1 MANTVA
7 GAPAAYP
14 FQHKIAAGTL
24 RRITGRKAMTTR
36 LTAKFAGLSFSVGVS
51 MLAAA
56 AAASAE
62 QGAAPAAPQIEY
74 GASLLCQTPQQAQQ
88 LVASLDRDM
97 GVALRKVNAGV
108 QIPACQAVP
117 VAYVRGQ
124 ALATL
129 RSKDAT
135 FQMVQ
140 VVVVGV
146 GNPGEFRAVTPEAFV
161 ALISIKEYAV

>member
-1 MANTVA
+1 
-7 GAPAAYP
+7 
-14 FQHKIAAGTL
+14 
-24 RRITGRKAMTTR
+24 MTTR
-36 LTAKFAGLSFSVGVS
+36 LTAKFAGLSLIAGVS

-56 AAASAE
+56 AAAAAQ

-108 QIPACQAVP
+108 QIPACQAIP

-124 ALATL
+124 TLATL

-140 VVVVGV
+140 VLVVGV
-146 GNPGEFRAVTPEAFV
+146 GNPGEFRAVSPRR
-161 ALISIKEYAV
+161 SWR